1 MAKNIYANLAGTWH
15 NLSSEEDCTVGEKGQ
30 IPYLWFEE
38 GAEIYN
44 PEPKKA
50 GNSYCEFPDVMVH
63 LKNKS
68 YRIHPSQIQ
77 IVHE

>member
-50 GNSYCEFPDVMVH
+50 GNS
-63 LKNKS
+63 
-68 YRIHPSQIQ
+68 Q
-77 IVHE
+77 